1 MSIPATPPD
10 TPEHHIRMA
19 RIYLHQARET
29 VHRNWF
35 FTLLG
40 WAGERRRR
48 AAQLRQQGPSQCPS
62 KISSQRDLFQVD
74 DAR

>member
-1 MSIPATPPD
+1 MSIQATPPD

-35 FTLLG
+35 FTLLD

-48 AAQLRQQGPSQCPS
+48 AAQLRQQGPSQ
-62 KISSQRDLFQVD
+62 RDLFHAD